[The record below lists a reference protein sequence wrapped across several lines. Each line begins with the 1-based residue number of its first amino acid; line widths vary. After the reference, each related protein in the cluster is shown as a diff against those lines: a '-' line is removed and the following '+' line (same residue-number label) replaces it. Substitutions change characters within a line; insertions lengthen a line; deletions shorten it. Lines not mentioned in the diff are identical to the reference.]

1 MISRSFVRRLL
12 AGLIACMLAVEPV
25 AAQSRVSLIRDAE
38 IEATI
43 RAYAAPLFAV
53 AGLDPEAVQVYL
65 VNDARI
71 NAFVAGGQ
79 RLFLNTGLIMRA
91 RNPNQL
97 SGVIAHE
104 TGHIAG
110 GHLARLQDALSTAT
124 TAAIVSM
131 LLGIAA
137 AALAGDGKAA
147 GAAIVGGTS
156 LAQRNLLYYNRG
168 QESAA
173 DQAGMSYLD
182 RTGQSSRGLLAFFE
196 LLEQQELMA
205 AVRQDPYLR
214 SHPLTRERVEAVRA
228 HVARSRHSDAVD
240 PPALMARHA
249 RMIAKLRGFLQA
261 PSQTLRQYPA
271 TDRSL
276 PARYARAIA
285 FYRMPDL
292 ARALPEIESLIAD
305 DPADPW
311 FHELKGQVL
320 FEHGRVAEAEPPY
333 REALRLAPGEP
344 LLRYGLAQVL
354 LEVHPNSG
362 ATEAR
367 ALLNEAVRHETRNPS
382 FWRLLAVAYGRE
394 GNIGM
399 AALALSEQAASAGR
413 HRTALEQATRAL
425 GILPRGSP
433 GWLRAEDLR
442 DEARRGVK
450 KDRDEGRDRRDDD

>member
-1 MISRSFVRRLL
+1 MSRSLVRRLL
-12 AGLIACMLAVEPV
+12 AGLIACLLAAEPAV
-25 AAQSRVSLIRDAE
+25 AQNRISLIRDAE
-38 IEATI
+38 IEGTI

-53 AGLDPEAVQVYL
+53 AGLDPDAVQVYL
-65 VNDARI
+65 VNDTRI

-91 RNPNQL
+91 KNPNQL

-124 TAAIVSM
+124 TTAIIAM

-137 AALAGDGKAA
+137 AVAAGDGKAA
-147 GAAIVGGTS
+147 GAAVVGGTS
-156 LAQRNLLYYNRG
+156 LAERNLLHYNRG

-182 RTGQSSRGLLAFFE
+182 RTGQSARGMLEFFE
-196 LLEQQELMA
+196 VLESQELMA
-205 AVRQDPYLR
+205 AIRQDPYLR
-214 SHPLTRERVEAVRA
+214 SHPLTRERMEAVRA
-228 HVARSRHSDAVD
+228 HVARSRHSNAVD
-240 PPALMARHA
+240 PPELMARHA
-249 RMIAKLRGFLQA
+249 RMLAKLRGFLQG
-261 PSQTLRQYPA
+261 PSQTLQQYPLA
-271 TDRSL
+271 DRSL

-285 FYRMPDL
+285 YYRMPDL
-292 ARALPEIESLIAD
+292 ARALPEIDGLIAEY
-305 DPADPW
+305 PNDPW
-311 FHELKGQVL
+311 FHELKGQIL
-320 FEHGRVAEAEPPY
+320 FEHGRVALAEAPY
-333 REALRLAPGEP
+333 REALRLAPSEP

-354 LEVHPNSG
+354 LERNTVPE

-382 FWRLLAVAYGRE
+382 FWRLLAISYGRE
-394 GNIGM
+394 GNLPM
-399 AALALSEQAASAGR
+399 AALSLAEQAAAAGN
-413 HRTALEQATRAL
+413 HRTALQQSIRAL

>member
-1 MISRSFVRRLL
+1 MSRSLVRRLL
-12 AGLIACMLAVEPV
+12 AGLIACLLAVEPAV
-25 AAQSRVSLIRDAE
+25 AQNRVSLIRDAE

-53 AGLDPEAVQVYL
+53 AGLDPDAVQVYL
-65 VNDARI
+65 VNDTRI

-156 LAQRNLLYYNRG
+156 LAERNLLYYNRG

-182 RTGQSSRGLLAFFE
+182 RTGQSSRGMLEFFE
-196 LLEQQELMA
+196 LLENQELLT

-214 SHPLTRERVEAVRA
+214 SHPLTRERIDAVRA
-228 HVARSRHSDAVD
+228 HVARSRHSDAGD
-240 PPALMARHA
+240 SPELMARHA
-249 RMIAKLRGFLQA
+249 RMIAKLRGFLLP
-261 PSQTLRQYPA
+261 PSQTLRQYPD

-285 FYRMPDL
+285 HYRVPDL
-292 ARALPEIESLIAD
+292 PRARAGIDALIAEF
-305 DPADPW
+305 PADPW

-320 FEHGRVAEAEPPY
+320 FENGRVAEAEAPY

-354 LEVHPNSG
+354 LEYNTVPA

-382 FWRLLAVAYGRE
+382 FWRLLAIAYGRE

-399 AALALSEQAASAGR
+399 AALSLSEQAAAAGN
-413 HRTALEQATRAL
+413 HRTALQQATRAL
-425 GILPRGSP
+425 GVLPRGSP

-442 DEARRGVK
+442 DEARRGIK
-450 KDRDEGRDRRDDD
+450 RDRDAGRDRRDDD